1 MNGPLAGR
9 SAPVWHRVIRPPVR
23 EPRFWIVQAMV
34 VGLAAAHL
42 AIDLISA
49 AEPSTVPAGVPV
61 ALLLAPVSYAALR
74 YGLSG
79 SVATAVWATLL
90 WLPDLLLPRDQGHA
104 GNDLIELALVIAVA
118 VFVGYHIDAERL
130 ERARAEG
137 ATSEQQATEARY
149 RQLFDTN
156 AAPILVASQPGTTLD
171 ANPAARALVPD
182 DVVGRPV
189 HDILG
194 PGTGAASG
202 GTGTIIAIST
212 PQAGLHYY
220 RVNAARVPARPQEEP
235 LTQLVLQDV
244 TEERAEGERVHRFAE
259 LLLKVQE
266 EERRRIA
273 QELHDEPLQLLVHLA
288 RSLERLEAAPQT
300 PPTLTGNLG
309 ESRRETLDI
318 ATRLRAVVAG
328 LRPPALEQLGLTPAL
343 RGFLADAPDTA
354 TIPADLQVTG
364 TELRLPPEVELAA
377 FRISQEAVNNVI
389 RHADASR
396 LLLTLDFGDSGLC
409 LRIVD
414 DGRGFNPAALDTQ
427 LSAGHLGLLGMRER
441 AALAGGQL
449 TIQSA
454 PGQGTTITATFASTT
469 NPPPQTVKASL
480 ENPQAAQPIRHH
492 EPAESHAARSH
503 RR

>member
-1 MNGPLAGR
+1 MNGSLAAR
-9 SAPVWHRVIRPPVR
+9 SVLVWHRVIRPPVR
-23 EPRFWIVQAMV
+23 ERRFWIVQAMV

-42 AIDLISA
+42 LIDLVSA

-90 WLPDLLLPRDQGHA
+90 WLPDLLLPRDRGHV

-137 ATSEQQATEARY
+137 ARSEQRATEARY

-156 AAPILVASQPGTTLD
+156 AAPILVASRLGTILD
-171 ANPAARALVPD
+171 ANPAARALVPE
-182 DVVGRPV
+182 DVVGRSV

-194 PGTGAASG
+194 SGTDAIGDGTGS
-202 GTGTIIAIST
+202 IIAIST

-220 RVNAARVPARPQEEP
+220 RVNVARVPAKPEEEP

-288 RSLERLEAAPQT
+288 RSLERLEATPQT
-300 PPTLTGNLG
+300 PATLAENLK

-328 LRPPALEQLGLTPAL
+328 LRPPALEQLGLAPAL
-343 RGFLADAPDTA
+343 RGFLADVGDTT
-354 TIPADLQVTG
+354 TIPANLQVTG
-364 TELRLPPEVELAA
+364 TEMRLPPEVELAA

-389 RHADASR
+389 RHADARR
-396 LLLTLDFGDSGLC
+396 LLLTLDFDDGGLC
-409 LRIVD
+409 LRVVD
-414 DGRGFNPAALDTQ
+414 DGRGFDPAALDTQ
-427 LSAGHLGLLGMRER
+427 LPAGHLGLLGMRER
-441 AALAGGQL
+441 AALAGGRL
-449 TIQSA
+449 TIRSA
-454 PGQGTTITATFASTT
+454 PGQGTTVTATFACVADR
-469 NPPPQTVKASL
+469 PPAAGQSEPGRTAS
-480 ENPQAAQPIRHH
+480 
-492 EPAESHAARSH
+492 SAARTSS
-503 RR
+503 